1 MGGAIEGYA
10 QLLKGFARYCPRAIM
25 DANCVL
31 TAVVKVFVC
40 TEVCVVK
47 ETSYRDDKRSMLSED
62 LDK

>member
-1 MGGAIEGYA
+1 MI
-10 QLLKGFARYCPRAIM
+10 

-31 TAVVKVFVC
+31 TAVVKVFVY

>member
-10 QLLKGFARYCPRAIM
+10 QLLKGFAGYCPRAII

-40 TEVCVVK
+40 TEVYV
-47 ETSYRDDKRSMLSED
+47 L
-62 LDK
+62 